1 MLHGSCGGSISRFEI
16 VGSGDSTSVVCPS
29 SGSPLPATLTRTRM
43 MPYTR
48 SVQSRSVLTI
58 RAVHVFRALSDV
70 CDVTRRCV
78 HVLLQLRHTCR
89 GRRRTWH
96 RPAPTD
102 YQNYN
107 PATVFIYRQDRVRAP
122 RGPRAE
128 RRAVSLYVIT

>member
-78 HVLLQLRHTCR
+78 HV
-89 GRRRTWH
+89 RTTSPH
-96 RPAPTD
+96 LPGAAPHLAPPRPD
-102 YQNYN
+102 
-107 PATVFIYRQDRVRAP
+107 
-122 RGPRAE
+122 
-128 RRAVSLYVIT
+128 

>member
-58 RAVHVFRALSDV
+58 RSVHVSSGPLSDV
-70 CDVTRRCV
+70 GDVTRRCV
-78 HVLLQLRHTCR
+78 HV
-89 GRRRTWH
+89 RTTSPH
-96 RPAPTD
+96 LPGAAPHLAPTRPD
-102 YQNYN
+102 
-107 PATVFIYRQDRVRAP
+107 
-122 RGPRAE
+122 
-128 RRAVSLYVIT
+128 

>member
-70 CDVTRRCV
+70 TRRCV
-78 HVLLQLRHTCR
+78 HV
-89 GRRRTWH
+89 RTTSPH
-96 RPAPTD
+96 LPGAAPHLAPTRPD
-102 YQNYN
+102 
-107 PATVFIYRQDRVRAP
+107 
-122 RGPRAE
+122 
-128 RRAVSLYVIT
+128 